1 VRNIKEAIAYIED
14 KGWSTVNFG
23 LSRTRHLLAALG
35 SPQSDLRFVHVA
47 GSNGKGSTCA
57 MLEAILRAQGYKT
70 GLYISPYIQKFNER
84 IQVNGVCIP
93 DDRLLEII
101 ERVVAIA
108 DAMEDAPTHFEIVTA
123 MGMLYFAE
131 EACDIVV
138 LEVGMGGELDSTNVI
153 GAPEAAVIT
162 NIGFEHTQWL
172 GSSLGEIAAAKAG
185 IIKKGC
191 RAVCY
196 DGAPEVTELIK
207 DVCLKREVPLRIAD
221 FSELQLLDE
230 SLAGQRFIYRDREYN
245 LALLGRHQLFNAALA
260 LETVEALREGGR
272 RIDEEAVRRGLMSV
286 KWPARLELLSRDPL
300 FLLDGGHN
308 PQCIEALT
316 QSLLSLVPGQRFSV
330 VAGVLSDKDYAN
342 MMDLLMPFAARFF
355 CLTPES
361 PRALDS
367 DELCGY
373 LRGKGAEAR
382 SFHFDVEAAIEK
394 ARGYAEPILA
404 VGSLYLAG
412 KIRDIVEP

>member
-1 VRNIKEAIAYIED
+1 MNVKEAIAYIED
-14 KGWSTVNFG
+14 KGWTTVSFG

-35 SPQSDLRFVHVA
+35 NPQSDLRFVHVA
-47 GSNGKGSTCA
+47 GSNGKGSSCA
-57 MLEAILRAQGYKT
+57 MLDAILRAQGYKT

-84 IQVNGVCIP
+84 IQVNGECIP
-93 DDRLLEII
+93 DDRLVEII
-101 ERVVAIA
+101 ERVIVIA
-108 DAMEDAPTHFEIVTA
+108 DVMEDAPTHFEIVTA

-131 EACDIVV
+131 EGCDIVV

-153 GAPEAAVIT
+153 SAPEVALIT
-162 NIGFEHTQWL
+162 NIGLEHTQWL
-172 GSSLGEIAAAKAG
+172 GNSLGEIAATKAG

-196 DGAPEVTELIK
+196 DGAPEVTEVIK
-207 DVCLKREVPLRIAD
+207 DVCLKRGVPLYMAD
-221 FSELQLLDE
+221 FSELRLLDE
-230 SLAGQRFIYRDREYN
+230 SLAGQRFIYRGKEYD
-245 LALLGRHQLFNAALA
+245 LALLGRHQLFNAALV
-260 LETVEALREGGR
+260 LEAVDALRKGGR
-272 RIDEEAVRRGLMSV
+272 RIDEEAVRLGLMNV

-330 VAGVLSDKDYAN
+330 VAGVLSDKDYAH
-342 MMDLLMPFAARFF
+342 MTDLLMPFAARFF

-361 PRALDS
+361 PRALPS
-367 DELCGY
+367 DELCRY
-373 LRGKGAEAR
+373 LRGRGAEAW

-412 KIRDIVEP
+412 KIRDIAGS